1 MSVRLKYKNQRQL
14 VENDNTTSTFN
25 DPDPRIISEEKEPEL
40 DLDLDYVPDKYLV
53 NVNLNEYL
61 PNFRDKRKAV
71 KNSKEV
77 NYWNQKINEQLKLY
91 NIEQDKYNIKLVR
104 GLCQIVERY
113 MIYDQKLGSQKKQ
126 VVLNC
131 ALKFFDNN
139 QKLLEAVIEDQLET
153 IVKSSTFSR
162 LLAKLEIFFFAK

>member
-25 DPDPRIISEEKEPEL
+25 DPDPRLSEEKQPE
-40 DLDLDYVPDKYLV
+40 LDYVPDKYLV

-77 NYWNQKINEQLKLY
+77 NYWNHKINEQLQLY
-91 NIEQDKYNIKLVR
+91 NIEQDKYNIKLVK

-113 MIYDQKLGSQKKQ
+113 MIYDSKLGPQKKQ
-126 VVLNC
+126 LVL
-131 ALKFFDNN
+131 KH
-139 QKLLEAVIEDQLET
+139 
-153 IVKSSTFSR
+153 
-162 LLAKLEIFFFAK
+162 

>member
-25 DPDPRIISEEKEPEL
+25 DPDPRLSEEKEPE
-40 DLDLDYVPDKYLV
+40 LDYVPDKYLV

-77 NYWNQKINEQLKLY
+77 NYWNHKINEQL
-91 NIEQDKYNIKLVR
+91 
-104 GLCQIVERY
+104 
-113 MIYDQKLGSQKKQ
+113 
-126 VVLNC
+126 
-131 ALKFFDNN
+131 
-139 QKLLEAVIEDQLET
+139 
-153 IVKSSTFSR
+153 
-162 LLAKLEIFFFAK
+162 

>member
-14 VENDNTTSTFN
+14 VENDNTKSTFN
-25 DPDPRIISEEKEPEL
+25 DPDPRISEEKESEL
-40 DLDLDYVPDKYLV
+40 ELDYVPDKYLV

-77 NYWNQKINEQLKLY
+77 NYWNHKINEQLKLY
-91 NIEQDKYNIKLVR
+91 NIEQDKYNIKLVK

-113 MIYDQKLGSQKKQ
+113 MIYDSKLGPQKKQ

-131 ALKFFDNN
+131 CLKFFDNN
-139 QKLLEAVIEDQLET
+139 QKLLEAVIEDQLEL
-153 IVKSSTFSR
+153 IAKSSRFSR